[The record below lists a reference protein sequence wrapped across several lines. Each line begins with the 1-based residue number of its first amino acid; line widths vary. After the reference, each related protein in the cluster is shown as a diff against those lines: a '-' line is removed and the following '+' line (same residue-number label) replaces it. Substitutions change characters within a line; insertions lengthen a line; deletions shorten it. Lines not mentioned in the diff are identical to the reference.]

1 MKEQYIQAQIA
12 EIKEKIKNNN
22 SKKDIISMI
31 SVLGMCLFGT
41 MAFVSMFSYP
51 AILVS
56 MLSML
61 GVTGIKKYKSDKLS
75 AEEIKK
81 LNQEL
86 EHLENINQE
95 TPESNKV
102 LDTKRKA
109 KIKKLEKEYNEE
121 NDTYKLAKVVSKA
134 GGIVTLGYAVVSM
147 LAPMIA
153 PVFGSIIPLVGY
165 GIVGKLMLKQKPKLE
180 NLDNRITNLKNDLKV
195 IEYDNSSNQANT
207 NTNQNRL
214 PRRSNRASQ
223 NQNVR
228 PLPQQNNSNVQQ
240 PRPLP
245 HQPRRTASNE
255 EAVNRYVN
263 NMASAQTKEMPQQ
276 KVKS

>member
-22 SKKDIISMI
+22 SKKDIVSMI
-31 SVLGMCLFGT
+31 SILGMCLFGT

-245 HQPRRTASNE
+245 HQPRRSVSNE
-255 EAVNRYVN
+255 QAVNRYVN